1 MTTVYNSYYIYNI
14 YTGQSMSR
22 TYSRV
27 VMPQFPELS
36 SLPAPVF
43 SSLCASSGPLVNF
56 FRSCF
61 AIKLPAARS
70 CEGVRPYLNSIQ
82 LQVEL
87 VFSGCLTQILDI
99 YIWNLQN
106 ELIFPSSSP
115 SCGSSPA
122 TWTTCARSCRPR
134 WRGWRCAARAGAA
147 ACT

>member
-1 MTTVYNSYYIYNI
+1 
-14 YTGQSMSR
+14 MSR

-87 VFSGCLTQILDI
+87 VYSGCLTQILDI
-99 YIWNLQN
+99 YICL
-106 ELIFPSSSP
+106 
-115 SCGSSPA
+115 
-122 TWTTCARSCRPR
+122 
-134 WRGWRCAARAGAA
+134 
-147 ACT
+147 

>member
-1 MTTVYNSYYIYNI
+1 MRYVMTNIYNSFYIYNI

-22 TYSRV
+22 THSRV

-87 VFSGCLTQILDI
+87 VYSGCLTQILDI
-99 YIWNLQN
+99 YICL
-106 ELIFPSSSP
+106 
-115 SCGSSPA
+115 
-122 TWTTCARSCRPR
+122 RSRPVDPDVVR
-134 WRGWRCAARAGAA
+134 PFVRSHVENSD
-147 ACT
+147 